1 MVYCVLFKNIKARRI
16 EKNTNNYK
24 TIIITSINPS
34 GHVNKYV
41 KHKESSHPHGR
52 DMLPHGRKVFIFDT
66 INSSS
71 SMMATMPVMNIA
83 RSKPFM
89 GFFTSFTTSTG
100 IG

>member
-41 KHKESSHPHGR
+41 KHKESSYPPWR
-52 DMLPHGRKVFIFDT
+52 DVPLHSGKNFFSFQTAKMMIPISAKMPIPISVF
-66 INSSS
+66 
-71 SMMATMPVMNIA
+71 
-83 RSKPFM
+83 
-89 GFFTSFTTSTG
+89 
-100 IG
+100 